1 MEDLVIPERIYEG
14 LIRHCREEA
23 PYEACGLLA
32 GKGIGVTAAYRLTN
46 AEHSPVSYIMDS
58 GEQFRVMKEM
68 RAEGLSMLAIYH
80 SHPASPAYPSPKDVS
95 LAFYEDAVYI
105 IVSLAEEEP
114 DVKAFRIKN
123 GETAETGIIISR
135 D

>member
-1 MEDLVIPERIYEG
+1 MEDLIIPERIYEG

-32 GKGIGVTAAYRLTN
+32 GNEGRVTAAYRMTN
-46 AEHSPVSYIMDS
+46 AEHSPVSYMMDS
-58 GEQFRVMKEM
+58 GEQFRVMKGI

-105 IVSLAEEEP
+105 IASLSEEEP
-114 DVKAFRIKN
+114 EVKAFRINN
-123 GETAETGIIISR
+123 GEIAETGIIISR